1 MASSSSNYSDLV
13 QATKSGRKVQEL
25 IQDLRGFFEVDAIGE
40 KDGYSKV
47 ECHND
52 ELKVLDELREQFK
65 IELLTSKKVVKYEPV
80 WKICANLI
88 NAMQFANIIKDIVPQ
103 PEKNYYLST
112 IIRLLVFQSGL
123 SDLEELVDKDD
134 CIILIPVLTA
144 SVNGSLKERA
154 TGQRIPFT
162 FETESELVIS
172 GRCSIHLQPQSKAV
186 CVVLSIGRDKE

>member
-1 MASSSSNYSDLV
+1 MASYSDLV

-47 ECHND
+47 ECHGD
-52 ELKVLDELREQFK
+52 ESKVLDELREQLK
-65 IELLTSKKVVKYEPV
+65 IELLTSKK
-80 WKICANLI
+80 
-88 NAMQFANIIKDIVPQ
+88 FANIIKDIVPR
-103 PEKNYYLST
+103 PEKNYYLSK

-144 SVNGSLKERA
+144 SVNGSLEERA

-162 FETESELVIS
+162 FETESEL
-172 GRCSIHLQPQSKAV
+172 
-186 CVVLSIGRDKE
+186 